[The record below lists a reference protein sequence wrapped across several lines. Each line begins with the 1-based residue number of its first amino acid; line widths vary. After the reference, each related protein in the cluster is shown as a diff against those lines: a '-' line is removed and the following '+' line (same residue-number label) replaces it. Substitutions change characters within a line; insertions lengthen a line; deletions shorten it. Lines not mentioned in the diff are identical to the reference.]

1 MIARDEGFFS
11 EDDYTNL
18 ERIKEKIGLDEK
30 TASLLKK
37 AKGLRNVLV
46 HEYDGIIDEL
56 AFDSMKN
63 FLPAIKKFREGVL
76 EWRKKK

>member
-1 MIARDEGFFS
+1 MIRRDEGFFN

-30 TASLLKK
+30 ASLILKK

-46 HEYDGIIDEL
+46 HEYNGIID
-56 AFDSMKN
+56 
-63 FLPAIKKFREGVL
+63 
-76 EWRKKK
+76 

>member
-1 MIARDEGFFS
+1 
-11 EDDYTNL
+11 L

-46 HEYDGIIDEL
+46 HEYDGVIDSI
-56 AFDSMKN
+56 AFNSIKK
-63 FLPAIKKFREGVL
+63 FLPAIKKFHEGVSK
-76 EWRKKK
+76 WIKKKK